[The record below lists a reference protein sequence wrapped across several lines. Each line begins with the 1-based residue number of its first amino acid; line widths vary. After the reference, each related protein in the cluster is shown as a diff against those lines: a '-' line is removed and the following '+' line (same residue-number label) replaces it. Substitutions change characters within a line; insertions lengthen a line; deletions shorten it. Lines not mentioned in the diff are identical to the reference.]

1 MGVLTREQH
10 AVLSSQALE
19 LLPEHLRQDPAMS
32 QFLEAVNATYRNYEN
47 ELKIA
52 EVKNAEKQ
60 ALLLHQNQLLQET
73 ADRFKLAAKAWKV
86 GIWEWNASTGDIT
99 WDDFMY
105 EICGI
110 KDKLEYDRDKM
121 NWYKLFLEDDV
132 PMITKAINELS
143 EHKNNLEVEF
153 RIVRQS
159 DKKIRHLQI
168 VALITRSAEG
178 LPLRMVGVCMDI
190 TTERDTEREHTS
202 LMKELIDK
210 NRDLES
216 FAFVVSHKLRAHS
229 AKMMGIANVMQHE
242 QAEAELKQ
250 HMVEELLK
258 EASFFDQSLR
268 ELTELITIKR
278 NTQEAKKLV
287 LFKKTVEEV
296 LEALQEE
303 IAQSGASIDYNF
315 DAAERVYATESAI
328 YNMLLS
334 LVSNSL
340 KFRSESRPLV
350 VSINSFTDNKYISLQ
365 VKDNGM
371 GIDVERYG
379 DKLFGLYRRFHS
391 HIDGKGIGL
400 HLVKTQVE
408 ILGGKIAVESAL
420 ERETTF
426 TINLPAI
433 NK

>member
-1 MGVLTREQH
+1 MGVLTKEQH
-10 AVLSSQALE
+10 RMLSSQALE
-19 LLPEHLRQDPAMS
+19 LLPEHLRQDPALS
-32 QFLEAVNATYRNYEN
+32 KFLDAINASYQSYDR
-47 ELKIA
+47 ELALA
-52 EVKNAEKQ
+52 EERSIERQAELAQ
-60 ALLLHQNQLLQET
+60 LNQRLQET

-86 GIWEWNASTGDIT
+86 GIWEWNASSGEIT

-105 EICGI
+105 DICGI
-110 KDKLEYDRDKM
+110 EDKVEYDKDKL
-121 NWYKLFLEDDV
+121 NWYRLFHSEDV
-132 PMITKAINELS
+132 SRLTNAINDLPG
-143 EHKNNLEVEF
+143 HKNNLEVEF
-153 RIVRQS
+153 RIIRQS

-168 VALITRSAEG
+168 VALVTRNAEG
-178 LPLRMVGVCMDI
+178 LPQRMVGVCMDI
-190 TTERDTEREHTS
+190 TAERDTEREHTS

-229 AKMMGIANVMQHE
+229 AKMMGISYVMKNE
-242 QAEAELKQ
+242 QAEEELKQ
-250 HMVEELLK
+250 YLVEELLK
-258 EASFFDQSLR
+258 EAGFFDQSLR

-287 LFKKTVEEV
+287 LFNKTMEDV

-303 IAQSGASIDYNF
+303 IVQSGATIEYDF
-315 DAAERVYATESAI
+315 DKAERVYATESAI

-340 KFRSESRPLV
+340 KFRSVDRRLLV
-350 VSINSFTDNKYISLQ
+350 SVNSFTDGRFVTIK

-408 ILGGKIAVESAL
+408 ILGGKIGVESAL